1 LINLNQNYSLLF
13 KTYILFLFLVISF
26 SIWTQS
32 NTGQFINYG
41 VEDGLCEAFC
51 SGIAQDS
58 RGFYWISTQGGINRF
73 DGTNFKAYYPSEFLG
88 EKQLL
93 DKSAVFFECV
103 PNHMLVT
110 LGNSEAYI
118 LNTISQDLS
127 PIKSLKNKLVNQFSR
142 IDKNRIVVSS
152 VDTVFILNNNLEII
166 QTLIPPMKEKGLVVR
181 LNMLNSSSC
190 LINSPQER
198 FVYNFKTKQF
208 QPFHTQ
214 LPTEGLLHTGYEV
227 LYVDQ
232 FHHWIYLTNYFK
244 GLFQVDYQGKILFSW
259 DPIILQKKM
268 CILPNR
274 IIQDKN
280 NENYVWVTGNTGI
293 SHLNLIT
300 RQATNY
306 RHNPQIP
313 LSILDNQTNN
323 LFIDQSQ
330 NLWIT
335 SSKGISVLN
344 RNTTLIDDWDLN
356 LSWDEPIMNLCRISK
371 EELLAVKYYDGVY
384 QMNERT
390 NQLSAFHK
398 KQLVDSWFIFKD
410 GLDLIH
416 GGKGTNLQAVN
427 LKTNRVTELSFLKKY
442 FKQSDLVVLGFR
454 HSSGSWWFSGNAW
467 GGLVRYNP
475 KTKQI
480 NHFSRGKASFSGS
493 YFTTY
498 SETPNGDLWF
508 SSNKTQ
514 VLTHWIRAEDRF
526 EEVNFEQIFEKPYQS
541 TIQCIT
547 TDQKGN
553 VWIGFEGTG
562 LVYYDVSTKKTT
574 VFGKEKGIPSNFI
587 YNLVFDNRNRLWIG
601 TKKGLVCLGSDLKN
615 VQCFGV
621 ENGFPS
627 EHFDQNSYFDAQTG
641 MLWVACDKYLLR
653 FFPDKLLKTENLRL
667 KVFIDEFLVSN
678 RKQPLENIRTYH
690 FSPNQNTIQLTFS
703 TINLLNKNKIEYSYL
718 LEGSSK
724 TWVSLGT
731 NSRVVFPSLP
741 SGVYTFRLRS
751 KVLGTRTWVYLK
763 EPLHFIIATP
773 WYRTWW
779 FKIIIIL
786 IGVGIIFLITR
797 MFFLRKIEKQQ
808 AILERQLAVQNER
821 DRIAYDMHDDL
832 GSGLTKISYLSKEA
846 LRKNENEA
854 ELERINETSLELVKN
869 MSELIWAMK
878 VENDSLVDLMTYLR
892 QYAMEYFEINQIEI
906 QMELDEFRE
915 DQQISSEVRRQVFL
929 IFKEA
934 LHNIVKHALTKRV
947 LIQIQINEKIQ
958 ILIRD
963 YGQGFRNEEGKQR
976 IGNGMKTMQE
986 RTRKL
991 NGTMKVKSGL
1001 DGVELIF
1008 EIPYSNLNI

>member
-1 LINLNQNYSLLF
+1 MVKLNQNCSLLY
-13 KTYILFLFLVISF
+13 KNYIFLLFFLTSF
-26 SIWTQS
+26 GVWTQT

-41 VEDGLCEAFC
+41 VKDGLCEAYC

-73 DGTNFKAYYPSEFLG
+73 DGTNFKSYYPSEFLG

-93 DKSAVFFECV
+93 DKSTVFFESV
-103 PNHMLVT
+103 PNHLLVT
-110 LGNSEAYI
+110 LGNSEAYV
-118 LNTISQDLS
+118 LNTISQDLI
-127 PIKSLKNKLVNQFSR
+127 PVKSLKNKIARYFSR

-152 VDTVFILNNNLEII
+152 IDSVFILNNNLEII
-166 QTLIPPMKEKGLVVR
+166 QTIIPPIKEKGSIVQMNL
-181 LNMLNSSSC
+181 LNSSTC
-190 LINSPQER
+190 LINSTKER
-198 FVYNFKTKQF
+198 FLFDFKTKKF
-208 QPFHTQ
+208 KVFHAK
-214 LPTEGLLHTGYEV
+214 LPSKGLLNTGYDV
-227 LYVDQ
+227 LYVDPVHQ
-232 FHHWIYLTNYFK
+232 WIYLANYFK
-244 GLFQVDYQGKILFSW
+244 GLFQVDYQGNVLFSW
-259 DPIILQKKM
+259 DQGMLQEKM
-268 CILPNR
+268 CILPNK

-280 NENYVWVTGNTGI
+280 NKDFVWITGNTGI

-306 RHNPQIP
+306 RHDPQIP
-313 LSILDNQTNN
+313 FSIIDDQTNN

-330 NLWIT
+330 NLWVT
-335 SSKGISVLN
+335 SYKGLSVLN

-356 LSWDEPIMNLCRISK
+356 LSWDEPLMSLCRISK
-371 EELLAVKYYDGVY
+371 EDLLVVKYYDGVY
-384 QMNERT
+384 QINEQT
-390 NQLSAFHK
+390 NQLSSFHK
-398 KQLVDSWFIFKD
+398 KQLLDSWFIFKD
-410 GLDLIH
+410 GTSLIH
-416 GGKGTNLQAVN
+416 GGKGTNLQVVD
-427 LKTNRVTELSFLKKY
+427 LKTNQVTELSFLKKY

-454 HSSGSWWFSGNAW
+454 HSSGFWWFSGNSG

-475 KTKQI
+475 KTKEI
-480 NHFSRGKASFSGS
+480 AHFSRGKASFSGS
-493 YFTTY
+493 YFTAY
-498 SETPNGDLWF
+498 SEAPNGDVWF

-514 VLTHWIRAEDRF
+514 VLTHWIQAENRF
-526 EEVNFEQIFEKPYQS
+526 EEVDFEQIFEKPYQS

-553 VWIGFEGTG
+553 LWVGFEGSG
-562 LVYYDVSTKKTT
+562 LVCYNVSTKKTT
-574 VFGKEKGIPSNFI
+574 IFGKEKGIPSNFI
-587 YNLVFDNRNRLWIG
+587 YNLVFDNHKRLWIG

-615 VQCFGV
+615 VQCFGI

-627 EHFDQNSYFDAQTG
+627 EHFDQNSYFDNQTG

-667 KVFIDEFLVSN
+667 NVFIDEFLVSN
-678 RKQPLENIRTYH
+678 RKQLLENMKTYH
-690 FSPNQNTIQLTFS
+690 FSPTQNTIQLTFS
-703 TINLLNKNKIEYSYL
+703 TINLLSKNQIEYSYL
-718 LEGSSK
+718 LEGSSR

-731 NSRVVFPSLP
+731 NSSVVFPSLP

-751 KVLGTRTWVYLK
+751 KILGTKTWVYLK
-763 EPLHFIIATP
+763 EPIHFVIATP
-773 WYRTWW
+773 WYLTWW
-779 FKIIIIL
+779 FKTLIIL
-786 IGVGIIFLITR
+786 ASAGMIFLVTR

-808 AILERQLAVQNER
+808 AILERQRAVQNER

-846 LRKNENEA
+846 LRKNENRA
-854 ELERINETSLELVKN
+854 ELDRINETSLELVKN

-892 QYAMEYFEINQIEI
+892 QYAMEYFEVNQIEI
-906 QMELDEFRE
+906 QMELDEFPE

-934 LHNIVKHALTKRV
+934 LHNIVKHAHTKRV
-947 LIQIQINEKIQ
+947 FIQIQVNEKMI

-963 YGQGFRNEEGKQR
+963 FGHGFRYEEGKEQR

-991 NGTMKVKSGL
+991 NGNMKIKSNQ
-1001 DGVELIF
+1001 DGVELVF
-1008 EIPYSNLNI
+1008 EIPYSDL